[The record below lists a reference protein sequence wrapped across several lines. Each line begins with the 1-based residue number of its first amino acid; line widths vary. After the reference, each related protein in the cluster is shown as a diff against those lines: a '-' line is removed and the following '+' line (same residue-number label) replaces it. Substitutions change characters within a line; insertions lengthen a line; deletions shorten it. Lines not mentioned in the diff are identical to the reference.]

1 IWPSHWQELVKHGQ
15 SLSFAQYVMQAAL
28 GWPETGW
35 TALNQF
41 DQLAKLRHVFGADN
55 LMIISYDLLL
65 ARQVS
70 LGPHF
75 FSTVFGLEGDP
86 WDAPAPP
93 VNRALQDWQVEL
105 IRVLNRLHSDMR
117 GGPETGDL
125 RALVLKRLESEEPD
139 WLDMFKTRL
148 AEAPKIDLVSDG
160 PTIDLLQRR
169 IVAEFGP
176 AFADRKAAV
185 DAYMAPRTRHVGL
198 FELSPLMDDA
208 LREPLQ
214 AYYRALASDLA

>member
-1 IWPSHWQELVKHGQ
+1 MAEEIVLHVGPHKTGSTALQQMFLLRRDALARLGIVCPETGWHQFGHYDLVDTLARRRKAADLEALLEETVKARSVLLSSEGFVVMNVPALERLRDLFPGTGVRVIYYLRNLCDIWPSHWQELVKHGQ

-55 LMIISYDLLL
+55 LTIISYDLLL

-93 VNRALQDWQVEL
+93 VNRALQDW
-105 IRVLNRLHSDMR
+105 
-117 GGPETGDL
+117 
-125 RALVLKRLESEEPD
+125 
-139 WLDMFKTRL
+139 
-148 AEAPKIDLVSDG
+148 
-160 PTIDLLQRR
+160 
-169 IVAEFGP
+169 
-176 AFADRKAAV
+176 
-185 DAYMAPRTRHVGL
+185 
-198 FELSPLMDDA
+198 
-208 LREPLQ
+208 
-214 AYYRALASDLA
+214 